1 MNRQLAR
8 HIESIVSRLAT
19 EAAPLSHQSL
29 NTRISPADSAA
40 YAASFAPPPPPA
52 AAASAPRLL
61 GHFVGSTPVTL
72 FRIQVG
78 ASVRLP
84 FE

>member
-19 EAAPLSHQSL
+19 DAAPLSHQSL

-40 YAASFAPPPPPA
+40 YAASFAPPPPPVA
-52 AAASAPRLL
+52 ARWSEVRCAMRCAASSSIAP
-61 GHFVGSTPVTL
+61 GS
-72 FRIQVG
+72 FAAR
-78 ASVRLP
+78 
-84 FE
+84 